1 MHMSNGNLTY
11 IQQQRALEEYS
22 LENALTFVRED
33 INLRNSG
40 DELKKIILD
49 KAVDLKALK
58 RQFGE
63 ANISN
68 WLRGKSISREKAIE
82 LCLSLGLDEFE
93 AETFLQKSCGHD
105 WFHLRNYKD
114 IIFYFCLLK
123 NLPHEKAM
131 ALIDNYSYLDSVNP
145 SHPEDVAALSPTFV
159 FKQEILDYET
169 EEELRTFLNKNK
181 DMFGSFNNT
190 AYNYFK
196 QLFDK
201 VWENETKYNIN
212 ERKRVQY
219 DGEELEKYDSDYVGF
234 KEVCEMMRI
243 GIPYKLKKSELT
255 QTQQILYEDAPN
267 YSILYDVYNKRAD
280 RNGKIKQITRKPLI
294 IIWMMANEEK
304 EFITRVKLI
313 NGILEECGMPKLDSR
328 NPFDW
333 IVLNALESDGIVRME
348 EIIHSIF
355 GVAEAEA
362 EADLPTPYLVMR
374 GEEATEIPI
383 DTNPFIIGRNR
394 AQVNLCFDNDE
405 DRVISRCHAQIECD
419 DDGIYRAVHIST
431 TSGTCTAIN
440 ADKKLGPGESAM
452 LLNGDL
458 IKIGN
463 RELVFELK

>member
-1 MHMSNGNLTY
+1 MSNKNLTY

-63 ANISN
+63 VNISN
-68 WLRGKSISREKAIE
+68 WQRGKSISREKAIE
-82 LCLSLGLDEFE
+82 LCFALDLDIFE

-114 IIFYFCLLK
+114 IIFYFCLSN
-123 NLPHEKAM
+123 NLPCDRAM
-131 ALIDNYSYLDSVNP
+131 ALIDNYSYMDSVNP
-145 SHPEDVAALSPTFV
+145 SQQEDAATLSPTYV
-159 FKQEILDYET
+159 LKQEVLDYET
-169 EEELRTFLNKNK
+169 EEQLRAFLDKNK

-201 VWENETKYNIN
+201 VWENETKFHIS
-212 ERKRVQY
+212 ERKRGQY
-219 DGEELEKYDSDYVGF
+219 DGEEIEKYDRENIGF

-267 YSILYDVYNKRAD
+267 YSVLYDAYNKRAD
-280 RNGKIKQITRKPLI
+280 KNGKIKQITRKPLI

-304 EFITRVKLI
+304 EFITRVNLI
-313 NGILEECGMPKLDSR
+313 NGILEECGMTKLDSR

-333 IVLNALESDGIVRME
+333 IALNALESDGIVRME

-355 GVAEAEA
+355 GAADA
-362 EADLPTPYLVMR
+362 DADLPMPYLVISSK
-374 GEEATEIPI
+374 EATEILI
-383 DTNPFIIGRNR
+383 DTNPFIIGRNP
-394 AQVNLCFDNDE
+394 AQVNLCFDDEE
-405 DRVISRCHAQIECD
+405 DRIISRCHAQIHCD
-419 DDGIYRAVHIST
+419 DDGIYHLTHIST
-431 TSGTCTAIN
+431 TPTTRTTVNI
-440 ADKKLGPGESAM
+440 DKKLGFGESTV
-452 LLNGDL
+452 LLNGDS
-458 IKIGN
+458 IIIGN
-463 RELVFELK
+463 RELMFELK